1 MQLYALDKSSLV
13 LASHAVRDRSYLCP
27 ECHGLVRIRGGGR
40 RQIHFYHA
48 RRPATCRQHGKSL
61 AHLQIQLHLKS
72 LIPSLT
78 LEKRFECIPRLS
90 KNLAL
95 DTASASD
102 LQQAQP
108 LRKQAM
114 FKNMADGRSCKDD
127 GLRKHIKCPMD
138 ILCAEQGA
146 VQNQIF
152 GQFRYRIADA
162 CWIDEKIVF
171 EVQCS
176 PITLQEAKT
185 RCEDYRK
192 LGFTPV
198 WILHD
203 RRYNRFKLTPAEEYL
218 RSQTTTFYSDG
229 RSIYDQFDVCQSLR
243 RVFRG
248 PKIVV
253 NPAKPQKKALEPLFS
268 RNWPLSFH
276 GDLFH
281 RITPQQLEHLKKI
294 QKMYQKKRRWNL
306 WKRAYRFLLYR
317 LLEQT
322 SL

>member
-1 MQLYALDKSSLV
+1 MQLYALDKSTLV
-13 LASHAVRDRSYLCP
+13 LASHAVRDRPYLCP
-27 ECHGLVRIRGGGR
+27 ECHGFVRIRGGGR

-78 LEKRFECIPRLS
+78 LEKRFESR
-90 KNLAL
+90 
-95 DTASASD
+95 
-102 LQQAQP
+102 
-108 LRKQAM
+108 
-114 FKNMADGRSCKDD
+114 GSCKTTVPQKIDD
-127 GLRKHIKCPMD
+127 FD
-138 ILCAEQGA
+138 ASSQGQHA
-146 VQNQIF
+146 GPCRADETMPEWAGEEARRDLAPKGRFYGAHEFCNCLSRV
-152 GQFRYRIADA
+152 ADA
-162 CWIDEKIVF
+162 CWMEEKIVF

-185 RCEDYRK
+185 RCEDYLK

-203 RRYNRFKLTPAEEYL
+203 RRYNRFRLTPAEEYL
-218 RSQTTTFYSDG
+218 RSQTTTFYTDG
-229 RSIYDQFDVCQSLR
+229 RSIYDQFDVCQNSR
-243 RVFRG
+243 RVFCG
-248 PKIVV
+248 PKILV
-253 NPAKPQKKALEPLFS
+253 NPALPQKKTLEPLFS

-281 RITPQQLEHLKKI
+281 RINPQQLEHFKKI
-294 QKMYQKKRRWNL
+294 QKSYQKQRLWTM

-317 LLEQT
+317 LLEQST
-322 SL
+322 R

>member
-1 MQLYALDKSSLV
+1 MLLCENVGKISFTHAILKILFVKGLVVNMQLYALDKSTLV

-27 ECHGLVRIRGGGR
+27 ECHGFVRIRGGGR

-48 RRPATCRQHGKSL
+48 RRPASCRQHGKSL

-78 LEKRFECIPRLS
+78 LEKRFES
-90 KNLAL
+90 
-95 DTASASD
+95 
-102 LQQAQP
+102 
-108 LRKQAM
+108 
-114 FKNMADGRSCKDD
+114 
-127 GLRKHIKCPMD
+127 
-138 ILCAEQGA
+138 
-146 VQNQIF
+146 
-152 GQFRYRIADA
+152 RIADA
-162 CWIDEKIVF
+162 CWKEEKIVF

-185 RCEDYRK
+185 RCNDYLK
-192 LGFTPV
+192 LGLTPV

-203 RRYNRFKLTPAEEYL
+203 RRYNRFRLTPAEEYL
-218 RSQTTTFYSDG
+218 RSQTTTFYTDG
-229 RSIYDQFDVCQSLR
+229 RSIYDQFDVCQNLR

-248 PKIVV
+248 PKILV
-253 NPAKPQKKALEPLFS
+253 NPALPQKKALESLFS

-281 RITPQQLEHLKKI
+281 RINPQQLEHLKKI
-294 QKMYQKKRRWNL
+294 QKRYQKQRRWNL
-306 WKRAYRFLLYR
+306 WKGAYRFLLYR

-322 SL
+322 AR

>member
-27 ECHGLVRIRGGGR
+27 ECHGFVRIRGGGK

-95 DTASASD
+95 DTASASN
-102 LQQAQP
+102 LEQAQP

-114 FKNMADGRSCKDD
+114 FKNMADGRSCKDED
-127 GLRKHIKCPMD
+127 V
-138 ILCAEQGA
+138 GA
-146 VQNQIF
+146 AHNQIF

-162 CWIDEKIVF
+162 HWAEEKIVF

-192 LGFTPV
+192 LGLTPV

-218 RSQTTTFYSDG
+218 RSQTTTFYTDG
-229 RSIYDQFDVCQSLR
+229 RSIYDQFDVCQKLR

-248 PKIVV
+248 PRILV
-253 NPAKPQKKALEPLFS
+253 NPALPQKKALESLFS

-294 QKMYQKKRRWNL
+294 QKKHQKPRRWSL
-306 WKRAYRFLLYR
+306 WKKAYRFLLYR

-322 SL
+322 SI

>member
-27 ECHGLVRIRGGGR
+27 ECHAFVRIRGGGR

-78 LEKRFECIPRLS
+78 LEKRFES
-90 KNLAL
+90 
-95 DTASASD
+95 
-102 LQQAQP
+102 
-108 LRKQAM
+108 
-114 FKNMADGRSCKDD
+114 
-127 GLRKHIKCPMD
+127 
-138 ILCAEQGA
+138 
-146 VQNQIF
+146 
-152 GQFRYRIADA
+152 RIADA
-162 CWIDEKIVF
+162 HWAEEKIVF

-192 LGFTPV
+192 LGLTPV

-218 RSQTTTFYSDG
+218 RSQTTTFYTDG
-229 RSIYDQFDVCQSLR
+229 RSIYDQFDVCQKLR

-248 PKIVV
+248 PRILV
-253 NPAKPQKKALEPLFS
+253 NPALPQKKALESLFS

-294 QKMYQKKRRWNL
+294 QKKHQKPRRWSL
-306 WKRAYRFLLYR
+306 WKKAYRFLLYR

-322 SL
+322 SI